1 MRGVTGDARG
11 GCGQLILMGT
21 TKYFAKGTI
30 IADSRDLATSLLVIT
45 AGQVGR
51 RFGKPGF
58 HSESP
63 QGLYPSLSSLQAAS
77 RFRMRFTRSRL
88 LRVASLPVTTA
99 GQVGVELPMESQEA
113 DEENRKHNGRTL
125 LYVLGRGC
133 LPGRGPPALKAAA
146 V

>member
-1 MRGVTGDARG
+1 
-11 GCGQLILMGT
+11 
-21 TKYFAKGTI
+21 
-30 IADSRDLATSLLVIT
+30 
-45 AGQVGR
+45 
-51 RFGKPGF
+51 
-58 HSESP
+58 
-63 QGLYPSLSSLQAAS
+63 
-77 RFRMRFTRSRL
+77 MRFTRSRL